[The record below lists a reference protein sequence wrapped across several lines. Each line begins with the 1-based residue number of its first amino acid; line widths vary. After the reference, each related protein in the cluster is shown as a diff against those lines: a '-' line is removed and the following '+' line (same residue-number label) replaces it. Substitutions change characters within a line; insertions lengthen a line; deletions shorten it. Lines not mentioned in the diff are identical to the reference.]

1 LLVEIDVDITGKIK
15 DFVSELEKQNLHIE
29 QVYLFGSYAWG
40 NPTEDS
46 DLDLLIIIEESDE
59 RRYKRQNIGFDA
71 LWGLG
76 IPKDLFVYT
85 KKEFEQGLK
94 DTVSLC
100 SKIKKDG
107 KVPNE
112 KA

>member
-1 LLVEIDVDITGKIK
+1 MEQNNMINKEIIEEVKTRLVKTYDPIAI
-15 DFVSELEKQNLHIE
+15 
-29 QVYLFGSYAWG
+29 YLFGSYAWG

-107 KVPNE
+107 KVLYE